1 LLGLTSLLTDVSSEM
16 VNAVLPLYLTQ
27 FLRFS
32 PLAFG
37 LFDGVYQGTSAVVR
51 IWGGVIA
58 DRRGRKP
65 IAALGYAA
73 SAASKIG
80 LVAAGM
86 LWAPVTGL
94 LLLDRLG
101 KGVRTAPRDALIALS
116 SPRDRWGEAFGIHR
130 AMDTAGALI
139 GPVCAFALLA
149 RAPAAFDAIFAASAA
164 FAAVGLGVLLFFV
177 EDRGGQGGAAPAA
190 AVGLRAATELLAAP
204 GFRILVVTGC
214 ILSLTTISDAFIY
227 LVVQRRANL
236 DPSWFPLLPVA
247 MVVSYLALSIPAGRL
262 ADRIGRARVF
272 LAGYGALTAAY
283 VLLAWPSTRP
293 VAPFLS
299 LPLVGAYYASTDGV
313 LMAMASQTLPAERL
327 TAGLALLTTGTTLGR
342 LLASLLFGAAWSRR
356 GPEDAVLLFLCA
368 LVAAT
373 VVAAFA
379 LRERA

>member
-1 LLGLTSLLTDVSSEM
+1 STIGPNVLLLGLTSLLTDVSSEM

-58 DRRGRKP
+58 HPRRAQP
-65 IAALGYAA
+65 VAALGYAA

-139 GPVCAFALLA
+139 GPVCAF
-149 RAPAAFDAIFAASAA
+149 
-164 FAAVGLGVLLFFV
+164 
-177 EDRGGQGGAAPAA
+177 
-190 AVGLRAATELLAAP
+190 
-204 GFRILVVTGC
+204 
-214 ILSLTTISDAFIY
+214 
-227 LVVQRRANL
+227 
-236 DPSWFPLLPVA
+236 
-247 MVVSYLALSIPAGRL
+247 
-262 ADRIGRARVF
+262 
-272 LAGYGALTAAY
+272 
-283 VLLAWPSTRP
+283 
-293 VAPFLS
+293 
-299 LPLVGAYYASTDGV
+299 
-313 LMAMASQTLPAERL
+313 
-327 TAGLALLTTGTTLGR
+327 
-342 LLASLLFGAAWSRR
+342 
-356 GPEDAVLLFLCA
+356 
-368 LVAAT
+368 
-373 VVAAFA
+373 
-379 LRERA
+379 